1 MLRKSLLVGSAVFL
15 LIQLIPYGRS
25 HTNPKVVAEP
35 RWDSGATRS
44 LFFKACA
51 DCHSNE
57 TTWPAYSS
65 VAPVSWLVT
74 HDVEEGRSHFNV
86 SEWGPESEHG
96 DDAAD
101 MLAEGEM
108 PLWIY
113 LPFHAEARL
122 SAGEK
127 ESLVRGLRAT
137 FEENDSRS
145 GQKGHGH
152 DGHDHHGHDHH
163 H

>member
-1 MLRKSLLVGSAVFL
+1 MYRKALLIGFVVFL
-15 LIQLIPYGRS
+15 LIQFVPYGRN
-25 HTNPKVVAEP
+25 HTNPKVISEP
-35 RWDSGATRS
+35 QWDSETTRT
-44 LFFKACA
+44 LFFRACA

-57 TTWPAYSS
+57 TAWPAYSS
-65 VAPVSWLVT
+65 VAPTSWVVA

-108 PLWIY
+108 PLWFY

-122 SAGEK
+122 SPGEK

-137 FEENDSRS
+137 FEENDSQS
-145 GQKGHGH
+145 GKKGHGH
-152 DGHDHHGHDHH
+152 DDHDHHGHDHH